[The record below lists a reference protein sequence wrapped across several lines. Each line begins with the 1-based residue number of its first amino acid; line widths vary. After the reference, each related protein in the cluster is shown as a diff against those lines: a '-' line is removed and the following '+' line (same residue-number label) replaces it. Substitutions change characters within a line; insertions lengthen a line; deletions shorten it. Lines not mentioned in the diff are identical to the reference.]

1 MPQRSIV
8 PGRKFSPITSAPAHN
23 SAAIRCPRGSR
34 RLRATERL
42 LREST
47 DHQSEWSL
55 WRSCPHSRIGSPAG
69 GASTLTT
76 SAPKS
81 ASSVPTYGP
90 ARSCPN
96 SIARRPVSGPEA
108 SSSVAIRHRDERI
121 LGAQDVHPHDR
132 LGPLGRAFGQRRDQL
147 PVARLRERAMALV
160 APERAAEA
168 ARDAGRGAQRSR
180 QARAARG
187 LDHDRVEL
195 LVPGDLV
202 VDGGGGAA
210 TARIRARHARLQPL
224 ELIRVDAQGR
234 ARGRGGLQQHP
245 DLVEVD
251 QVRACE
257 RAHER
262 AATRLDVD
270 EALALELH
278 ERLAHGRARASE
290 ALRKRRGAQALPRPE
305 LTREDRLSQLLRDA
319 KGARRAA
326 QDRRGGAQGV
336 HTKSRGH
343 PESNPRT
350 AHFAFKSGREG
361 LDGGALMPGKVPG
374 NRHSL
379 RTLSG
384 WWCW

>member
-8 PGRKFSPITSAPAHN
+8 PGRKFSTITSAPAHN
-23 SAAIRCPRGSR
+23 SAAICCPRGSR
-34 RLRATERL
+34 KLRATERL

-69 GASTLTT
+69 GASTFTT

-96 SIARRPVSGPEA
+96 SSARRPVSGPEA

-132 LGPLGRAFGQRRDQL
+132 LGSLGRAFGKCRDEL
-147 PVARLRERAMALV
+147 AMARLRERAMPLV

-168 ARDAGRGAQRSR
+168 ARDARRGAQRR
-180 QARAARG
+180 REARAARS

-202 VDGGGGAA
+202 VDGAGLAA
-210 TARIRARHARLQPL
+210 SPRIRAGHERMQPV
-224 ELIRVDAQGR
+224 ELTPVDAQRRTRSGR
-234 ARGRGGLQQHP
+234 RLEQHP
-245 DLVEVD
+245 HLVEVD
-251 QVRACE
+251 QIGARE

-262 AATRLDVD
+262 AAARLDVD
-270 EALALELH
+270 EPLALQLH

-290 ALRKRRGAQALPRPE
+290 ALGERRGAQALTRPE
-305 LTREDRLSQLLRDA
+305 LTRENRLPQLLGHP
-319 KGARRAA
+319 KGARRAGD
-326 QDRRGGAQGV
+326 DRRGSGQGV
-336 HTKSRGH
+336 HTKSRSH
-343 PESNPRT
+343 RESNPRT
-350 AHFAFKSGREG
+350 AHFAFKPPTATWGHATWG
-361 LDGGALMPGKVPG
+361 QTPPGGV
-374 NRHSL
+374 
-379 RTLSG
+379 
-384 WWCW
+384 